1 MKKLVIKLFI
11 CIITMFSFTGCY
23 TLSKMYKLKEDP
35 LSNNTCYKEY
45 IYIYIYMLIKKN
57 KVIKIVLLL

>member
-45 IYIYIYMLIKKN
+45 IYIYIC
-57 KVIKIVLLL
+57 